1 MIVLGIDPG
10 SRIAGWGMV
19 DVMGSRV
26 KHIDNGSLYCES
38 EGPFAER
45 LKYLFNEVSRLIRHY
60 QPEVMAVERIFY
72 HKNVASLEK
81 LGEARGV
88 LMASGA
94 VAGLPVFEYT
104 ALQVKKAV
112 TGHGAAGKDQ
122 VQQMVRRLLSL
133 RDVAEEN
140 ASDALAV
147 AICHAHSV
155 RALPAVGHGKS
166 VATVK
171 RSVQSAKA
179 SASRELLKKASFY
192 R

>member
-1 MIVLGIDPG
+1 
-10 SRIAGWGMV
+10 
-19 DVMGSRV
+19 
-26 KHIDNGSLYCES
+26 
-38 EGPFAER
+38 
-45 LKYLFNEVSRLIRHY
+45 
-60 QPEVMAVERIFY
+60 
-72 HKNVASLEK
+72 
-81 LGEARGV
+81 
-88 LMASGA
+88 
-94 VAGLPVFEYT
+94 
-104 ALQVKKAV
+104 
-112 TGHGAAGKDQ
+112 
-122 VQQMVRRLLSL
+122 VRRLLSL

-155 RALPAVGHGKS
+155 RALPAVSHGKS